1 MKNTLY
7 EVRLMADENY
17 KREFTRADSNEQA
30 IQEVEDRLQA
40 KEYKI
45 ISVERMG

>member
-1 MKNTLY
+1 MRETLY
-7 EVRLMADENY
+7 EVRLIADKNY
-17 KREFTRADSNEQA
+17 RREFTRADNPRTA
-30 IQEVEDRLQA
+30 VKEVENRLQA

>member
-1 MKNTLY
+1 MRDALY
-7 EVRLMADENY
+7 EVRLITDKDY
-17 KREFTRADSNEQA
+17 RREFARANNPRQA
-30 IQEVEDRLQA
+30 VQEVKDRLQA